1 MQLLYVEIKIVVW
14 KKSKKPGDDIVW
26 INCNTT
32 DVVIMTVQTDLSS
45 DTANEV
51 KLSDGEG
58 KHVTQSRLEKMG

>member
-1 MQLLYVEIKIVVW
+1 MQFLQVEIKIVLW
-14 KKSKKPGDDIVW
+14 KKSKTPRENIVW
-26 INCNTT
+26 INCDTT

-45 DTANEV
+45 DTAKEV